1 MDNQT
6 NYPNDGE
13 NSEPDRP
20 LTSFLQSRQFVRT
33 ENTAADKKSDMPSW
47 QKPLNENQVGNDD
60 QTDSIDH
67 YADSAADN
75 HFPQFGDIL
84 SDDMPL
90 DGENVRYDHVPSP
103 ELESSIEHTTVEP
116 GTLTRDFDGNKLN
129 VALKAL
135 RQMEQQIATVISLL
149 EGGSTMAAQEQLSNL
164 SSALPFGTAGS
175 ASATHEDLATLKP
188 IDGRVVEGV
197 FDGRGMVGSDGKS
210 YLVPPNYASKSK
222 LVEGDM
228 LKLTITPKGS
238 FIYKQI
244 GPIER
249 SRLIGS
255 LGYDQTIGEYYATSE
270 NRRWNVL
277 KASVTYFKGEPG
289 DEVVLLVPKNAPS
302 KWAAVEN
309 IIKKNPLG

>member
-1 MDNQT
+1 MDDQT
-6 NYPNDGE
+6 KPSNFFANED
-13 NSEPDRP
+13 NSGQSRP
-20 LTSFLQSRQFVRT
+20 LTSFLQAQQTVRT
-33 ENTAADKKSDMPSW
+33 GVP
-47 QKPLNENQVGNDD
+47 
-60 QTDSIDH
+60 
-67 YADSAADN
+67 
-75 HFPQFGDIL
+75 PQD
-84 SDDMPL
+84 
-90 DGENVRYDHVPSP
+90 DGENSAPRDDGFMDGLFGKTGDNAGGNGFPPNENVMIEPTV
-103 ELESSIEHTTVEP
+103 SSKDSISK
-116 GTLTRDFDGNKLN
+116 DFDSNKLI

-135 RQMEQQIATVISLL
+135 RQVEQQIATVISLL
-149 EGGSTMAAQEQLSNL
+149 GNGSVV
-164 SSALPFGTAGS
+164 SASETLQSIGS
-175 ASATHEDLATLKP
+175 AVPTSNEGQSSATHEDLAILKP

-255 LGYDQTIGEYYATSE
+255 LGYDQTIGEFYATSD

-302 KWAAVEN
+302 RWAAVEN
-309 IIKKNPLG
+309 VIKRNPLG